1 MKKIKNK
8 KITQKNIYGIS
19 CIFMSIRAHFWL
31 FSNVIS
37 TTLEPISILPI
48 TVLDQLYVR
57 GYT

>member
-1 MKKIKNK
+1 MELVVF
-8 KITQKNIYGIS
+8 
-19 CIFMSIRAHFWL
+19 FMSIRAHFWL